1 MTYKLRELA
10 ANSKFSHELCCKLM
24 QQIVPREKIKAI
36 LCQQKASEK
45 RERKLNMVIII
56 WLLIAMNLYTDCS
69 MGYVLHK
76 LAQGLR
82 YLWPD
87 PEYPLPGDNAITY
100 RRYQLGPRPLV
111 ALFKHCCR
119 PIATQHTIGA
129 FLFGLRLMA
138 LDSTIEDVPDTPA
151 NDRAFG
157 RLGAVR
163 GQSAFPQV
171 RCVYLI
177 ECGTHAIVDA
187 GVWPCQTAER
197 LGGVRLLRSIT
208 PGMLLMWDRGF
219 HSCEMFRAVRRRG
232 AHALSRLPKLVQP
245 DYLQPLCDG
254 SRLAYLYPKGPRH
267 KHQSERLLV
276 RVIEYTLTD
285 PARSGYHEPH
295 RIATTLLDPHLAP
308 ALDLVDAYHE
318 RWEIETTIDE
328 VDTHQRLVNHPLRS
342 KKPVGVIQEIYALL
356 IAHFILRSFMH
367 QAALSARI
375 DPDRLSFLQTVRLVQ
390 DAIPEFEMTSREHL
404 PALFTRLL
412 HDITSQPL
420 PKRRHRCNPRV
431 VKRKM
436 SDFPLKRPE
445 HLLPPKPICSFR
457 EAVMLI

>member
-1 MTYKLRELA
+1 MSYKLREIA
-10 ANSKFSHELCCKLM
+10 PDSKFSRSLSCTLL
-24 QQIVPREKIKAI
+24 QQIIPLERIKAV
-36 LCQQKASEK
+36 LSQHHATEK
-45 RERKLNMVIII
+45 RERKLNMVVII
-56 WLLIAMNLYTDCS
+56 WVLIAMNLFTDCS
-69 MGYVLHK
+69 LGYVLRK

-82 YLWPD
+82 YIWPD
-87 PEYPLPGDNAITY
+87 PDYALPGDNAITY

-111 ALFKHCCR
+111 ALFKQCCH
-119 PIATQHTIGA
+119 PIATRETPGA
-129 FLFGLRLMA
+129 FRFGLRLMA
-138 LDSTIEDVPDTPA
+138 IDSTIEDVADTPA
-151 NDRAFG
+151 NDQAFG

-171 RCVYLI
+171 RCVYLV

-197 LGGVRLLRSIT
+197 LGGFRLLRSIT
-208 PGMLLMWDRGF
+208 PDMLLMWDRGF

-245 DYLQPLCDG
+245 EYLQRLCDG
-254 SRLAYLYPKGPRH
+254 SWLAYLYPKGSRL
-267 KHQSERLLV
+267 KRQSERILV

-285 PARSGYHEPH
+285 PTRSGYDEPH
-295 RIATTLLDPHLAP
+295 RIVTTLLDPYLAR

-328 VDTHQRLVNHPLRS
+328 VDTHQRLINHPLRS

-367 QAALSARI
+367 QAALEARV

-390 DAIPEFEMTSREHL
+390 DALPEFEMTMGEHL
-404 PALFTRLL
+404 PALFPRLL
-412 HDITSQPL
+412 HDLSTQRL
-420 PKRRHRCNPRV
+420 PKRRRRCNPRV

-445 HLLPPKPICSFR
+445 HLHPPKPTCSFR
-457 EAVMLI
+457 EAVLLI